1 MQGDLFNVHS
11 QTAYDQIMEEVK
23 KSIGVYF
30 RVSGS
35 SQSIKLQEKKAI
47 NWVEENGYSWSVDI
61 EQFNENVLSAN
72 QVTMEN
78 RPELMRLIKAIE
90 SGQIKVLIIF
100 ARDRLA
106 RNYYEYMEI
115 VTLILKYKVKVIIVG
130 DTAPF
135 SYNFLTEG
143 VHGIQIQQDGT
154 NIASRIKTVQSLY
167 PNQKFG
173 FINDKDNKRYLIN
186 EKYHFGIL
194 TFFQEVSYTYSFEEL
209 SKLLTEFKSKYKRKS
224 VEDCWNLLRTPF
236 YAGFDSKNGN
246 FFRLPYIVPIISIEL
261 YKKVQKVLDY
271 YETEFIKAIRMSEQE
286 AFFHPTCSICGEKMT
301 HRKGKVGGI
310 PASYNCKS
318 HKGNGISVPELNGEI
333 IDIMFKVVNNLSQ
346 KKISKLAIYST
357 NKAIKGLMER
367 KDQIDERMKR
377 ERTNFFSRNKNFQRN
392 PLELVNRRNQLI
404 QEQEFI
410 QRQIDDLY
418 YTKGILINI
427 EKMIKQ
433 KLFYK
438 IQTDEIYVYL
448 SFFLEDIKISKN
460 SIEFNVYFT
469 NFLEGEFNV

>member
-11 QTAYDQIMEEVK
+11 PTVYDKILEEVK

-35 SQSIKLQEKKAI
+35 SQSIKLQEKKAK
-47 NWVEENGYSWSVDI
+47 NWVEENGYSWYEDI
-61 EQFNENVLSAN
+61 EKFNENVLSAN

-78 RPELMRLIKAIE
+78 RPELMRLLKSIE

-130 DTAPF
+130 EMARF

-154 NIASRIKTVQSLY
+154 NIASRIKTVQNLY
-167 PNQKFG
+167 PEKKFG
-173 FINDKDNKRYLIN
+173 FINDKDNRKYLIN

-194 TFFQEVSYTYSFEEL
+194 TFFQEVSYTDSFEEL

-224 VEDCWNLLRTPF
+224 VEECWKLLITPF
-236 YAGFDSKNGN
+236 YAGYDYKNGN
-246 FFRLPYIVPIISIEL
+246 YFQLPYIVPIVSLEL
-261 YKKVQKVLDY
+261 YKKVQNVLVY
-271 YETEFIKAIRMSEQE
+271 YETDFIKEIRMREQE
-286 AFFHPTCSICGEKMT
+286 AFFHPTCGICYEKMV
-301 HRKGKVGGI
+301 HRKGKVGGL
-310 PASYNCKS
+310 PASYYCKS
-318 HKGNGISVPELNGEI
+318 HKSDGISVQELNKEI
-333 IDIMFKVVNNLSQ
+333 VEIMIRIVNNLSQ
-346 KKISKLAIYST
+346 EKINKLALFSIK
-357 NKAIKGLMER
+357 KAIRVLKEKKEQLNE
-367 KDQIDERMKR
+367 KMKMVR
-377 ERTNFFSRNKNFQRN
+377 SNFFSRSKSTHRN
-392 PLELVNRRNQLI
+392 PVELINQMNELK

-410 QRQIDDLY
+410 QRQIEDLN
-418 YTKGILINI
+418 YTKTVLRDI
-427 EKMIKQ
+427 EKIIKQ

-438 IQTDEIYVYL
+438 IKTDEIYIFL
-448 SFFLEDIKISKN
+448 SFFLEDIRISKKL
-460 SIEFNVYFT
+460 IEFKVYFT
-469 NFLEGEFNV
+469 ELMEGKINA